1 MRACLAVAHRFR
13 WLFGLLVLLA
23 CIPDQGTILA
33 PVLPDSAMSAAGGEG
48 VPRASL
54 LAIDQP
60 VSENL
65 HLQTPQDQ
73 LAAAMLVHLP
83 YQPLD
88 DLATTHL
95 PEQENPVPVGSRQ
108 AGEKEAILVKPS
120 TSDTSTSTVPS
131 LRLVFPEQTE
141 QLNTDRRPPLYPV
154 PWAKAPQDHFYFLR
168 PILSD
173 EIQWPLW
180 EYRYGG
186 MFFEDVVH
194 TGLDIPAR
202 VGTPVVA
209 AGSGKVV
216 WAGPGL
222 YRGVKDLDDPYGL
235 AIAILHDFGYQ
246 GESLFTVYGHLD
258 RINVAYGQRVEAG
271 ELIGLSGE
279 TGKVTG
285 PHLHFEVR
293 IGKNGFFSTR
303 NPELWLAPPQ
313 GWGVLAGRVMNTGG
327 LLVSEQEIQ
336 LVSMSSSLK
345 LVAKTYGPESV
356 NSDPYY
362 QENIVISDLPAGI
375 YEIRIA
381 FGGVLRK
388 QQIEIKTGL
397 VSFFTFQGYRSFGP
411 PEPPLT
417 PAEFPFLP

>member
-1 MRACLAVAHRFR
+1 MRACFTMFYRFR
-13 WLFGLLVLLA
+13 WVIGLLALLA
-23 CIPDQGTILA
+23 CFPPQGTILA
-33 PVLPDSAMSAAGGEG
+33 PVLPDSAMSASGGEG
-48 VPRASL
+48 VLGASL
-54 LAIDQP
+54 LSINQP

-65 HLQTPQDQ
+65 HLPNPQDQ
-73 LAAAMLVHLP
+73 LAAALLV
-83 YQPLD
+83 QPPEQSMD
-88 DLATTHL
+88 NLATTFL
-95 PEQENPVPVGSRQ
+95 NKQENPVPVGSGQ
-108 AGEKEAILVKPS
+108 VGEKEAILGKPPMSDLS
-120 TSDTSTSTVPS
+120 TSSLSP
-131 LRLVFPEQTE
+131 LRLIFPEQTD
-141 QLNTDRRPPLYPV
+141 QLDAGQRPPLYPV

-168 PILSD
+168 PILSA

-194 TGLDIPAR
+194 TGLDIPVR

-235 AIAILHDFGYQ
+235 AIAILHDFGSQ

-258 RINVAYGQRVEAG
+258 HIDVAYGQRIEAG

-336 LVSMSSSLK
+336 LVSLNSSLK
-345 LVAKTYGPESV
+345 LVAKTYGPEAV

-362 QENIVISDLPAGI
+362 QENLVISDLPAGI

-381 FGGVLRK
+381 YGGVLRR
-388 QQIEIKTGL
+388 QQIEIKPGL
-397 VSFFTFQGYRSFGP
+397 VSYFTFQGYRSFGP
-411 PEPPLT
+411 PEPPVNQ
-417 PAEFPFLP
+417 AEFPFLP